1 MPAMCPPHTAWPASL
16 PASRM
21 PVMSFLVFLSSFS
34 YCAEGEGGDGEVASE
49 GEGQPVQPVQ
59 RFSGSAVRRG
69 VGV

>member
-1 MPAMCPPHTAWPASL
+1 
-16 PASRM
+16 M

-49 GEGQPVQPVQ
+49 GEGQPVQQ
-59 RFSGSAVRRG
+59 FGGSAVRRG